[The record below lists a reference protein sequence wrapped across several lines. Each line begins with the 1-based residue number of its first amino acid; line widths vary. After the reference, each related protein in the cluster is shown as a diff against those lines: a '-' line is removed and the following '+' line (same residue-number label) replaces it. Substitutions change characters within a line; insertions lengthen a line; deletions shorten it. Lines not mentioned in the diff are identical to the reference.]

1 MHKDY
6 MKIIS
11 ELSKNGQ
18 EFKSS
23 TRLNYLKIETDFA
36 IIDFYRGGK
45 LISIYDKK
53 LGLKKFRK

>member
-6 MKIIS
+6 MKIIT
-11 ELSKNGQ
+11 ELAKNNQSFNTSK
-18 EFKSS
+18 
-23 TRLNYLKIETDFA
+23 RLNFMKIETDFA

-53 LGLKKFRK
+53 TGLKKLRK